1 MYLARYGLVVMAF
14 DHLVLILRPSGDGSV
29 VLLHYALGR
38 TFLRMYVITSW
49 YIIVWQIAYQI
60 SWFKALWMPIFLKI
74 SINFFLIS
82 IYTLAKCLSTLMV
95 QSSTNDKLFKF
106 LNFFL
111 FHSISSDFFIVLYF
125 KNRFL
130 LLFISGIYKCRLAK
144 IKYLMRFN
152 AKWFFF
158 FFDTKTLNEN
168 FILSILLSCCLF

>member
-130 LLFISGIYKCRLAK
+130 LLFISGICKCRLAK

-158 FFDTKTLNEN
+158 
-168 FILSILLSCCLF
+168 ILTQKKYWQRTIV

>member
-106 LNFFL
+106 LNFFYFFRFL
-111 FHSISSDFFIVLYF
+111 PISSLFCILKIDFCYY
-125 KNRFL
+125 
-130 LLFISGIYKCRLAK
+130 S
-144 IKYLMRFN
+144 YLEYTS
-152 AKWFFF
+152 ADWLK
-158 FFDTKTLNEN
+158 
-168 FILSILLSCCLF
+168 